1 MYPSGSPEDSDSSG
15 ELKTYWRW
23 LTNCSLYRILYN
35 KLIEELNEI
44 KPPALAT
51 AANVEE
57 NTAEKPA
64 LYSPTEP
71 ILLWVKSYQIHSS
84 Y

>member
-1 MYPSGSPEDSDSSG
+1 MGFRCPKKWG
-15 ELKTYWRW
+15 ET
-23 LTNCSLYRILYN
+23 SHSAQGLYRILYN

-51 AANVEE
+51 EANVEE
-57 NTAEKPA
+57 NTAKKPA